1 MSGFAKLPVAWVLAL
16 NPAGLPKSY
25 LSYSRSTEAYNWQL
39 SPWTGVYQ
47 ALVPLSRQKAGMCG

>member
-25 LSYSRSTEAYNWQL
+25 LSYSRSTEAYSWQL

-47 ALVPLSRQKAGMCG
+47 P